1 MITPLR
7 KHRGQNGAVAA
18 LFVLVA
24 SSVIIWTTQPD
35 TKPAPVEPAIPR
47 VISAPASATV
57 EPVTVAKPTPRTGKV
72 TATGVTSYD
81 ELVTAHIFAP
91 VRGWVTKV
99 AVPRVGKRVR
109 AGETLATLQSV
120 DVYLGEIDLVTQ
132 IQQFTTQA
140 RLSDARRRLLRWGMR
155 KQSIDRVEQTGVATG
170 TLPLIALRAGTVVAH
185 EVVPGL
191 YVEPMEAFTITDPS
205 HSWVFV
211 DVEEAMDVRVGTPA
225 KLLVA
230 GTAKPITAK
239 VAHIYRTVDGMRKL
253 RFDLVNRKPI
263 EPGLAVE
270 VQITLD

>member
-18 LFVLVA
+18 VFVLIA
-24 SSVIIWTTQPD
+24 ASVIIWTTQPG
-35 TKPAPVEPAIPR
+35 TKPAPVEPAPPR

-57 EPVTVAKPTPRTGKV
+57 QPVTVTKPAPRTGKI

-81 ELVTAHIFAP
+81 ELATAHIFAP

-99 AVPRVGKRVR
+99 AVPVGKRVR

-120 DVYLGEIDLVTQ
+120 DVYLGELDLVTQ

-155 KQSIDRVEQTGVATG
+155 KQSIDRVEQTGIATG
-170 TLPLIALRAGTVVAH
+170 TLPLIALRDGTVVAH
-185 EVVPGL
+185 EVVPGQ
-191 YVEPMEAFTITDPS
+191 YVERMEAFTITDPS
-205 HSWVFV
+205 RSWVFV

-239 VAHIYRTVDGMRKL
+239 VAHIYRPFDGMRKL
-253 RFDLVNRKPI
+253 RFDLVSRTRI